1 MVSTGTAKRT
11 VGGLSEEEALKNI
24 LDSIREYYEKYA
36 HLHSTRFSDSL
47 DVSNPK
53 NWDFKEPTKS
63 NLKGKSGIYI
73 IYEKGKGRPI
83 YVGSST
89 NLYNRI
95 TMLLSEDSNGHMN
108 HTLTTKLIRDELAS
122 DLESACKF
130 YHSKC
135 SFKFL
140 PTKNISEAV
149 MLEGVFK
156 ELLKP
161 EYNYEIMRSYP
172 DFS

>member
-1 MVSTGTAKRT
+1 MVNTGTAKKMA
-11 VGGLSEEEALKNI
+11 GDLSEEGALKNI

-36 HLHSTRFSDSL
+36 HLHSARFPDSL
-47 DVSNPK
+47 DVSNPN

-73 IYEKGKGRPI
+73 IYEDGETRPI

-130 YHSKC
+130 
-135 SFKFL
+135 
-140 PTKNISEAV
+140 
-149 MLEGVFK
+149 
-156 ELLKP
+156 
-161 EYNYEIMRSYP
+161 
-172 DFS
+172 